1 MDYVK
6 NCGKTVMN
14 KKPHFLALSCA
25 LMAGTAFA
33 DQKITFNEAMDLAVK
48 NNLEVQASYEAY
60 KASQYEKKG
69 TRSNF
74 FPKISANLSYDKSNS
89 ETIAT
94 GSSLTTDGYTG
105 SLNLSQNLF
114 NGFSDYASLKIADSN
129 IMTSEANLQET
140 KAQISYDLK
149 SAVANYIYAKDSL
162 ILSKD
167 ILKRREDN
175 LSMVE
180 LRFENGRENKGSV
193 LLSKAYLEQ
202 AKLDFLMAQNA
213 MNTSLTFLRRV
224 LNLPEGAA
232 IEITDGPPVVDK
244 VEMITNY
251 NDIIQ
256 NTPTAK
262 RFKATLASASATLES
277 KESGFYPSWNVN
289 GSLGKTGQDFFPND
303 NKNWKIGTSLTWSF
317 FDGGKDYYSTTSSN
331 LLVKAAEK
339 RLENQNLELKRVLI
353 DSYSSFNEAVQS
365 VKVSSAFLA
374 AAKVR
379 ADISRSKY
387 NNGLTTFDDWDIIEN
402 DLITRQKDNK
412 TKIRNRLIA
421 EASWEQTQGTG
432 VIP

>member
-1 MDYVK
+1 MNYGNIVE
-6 NCGKTVMN
+6 TVMN
-14 KKPHFLALSCA
+14 KKSRFLALTLTLA
-25 LMAGTAFA
+25 AGFA
-33 DQKITFNEAMDLAVK
+33 HAEKVTFNQAIDLAVK

-60 KASQYEKKG
+60 KSSQYDKKS
-69 TRSNF
+69 TRSSF
-74 FPKISANLSYDKSNS
+74 FPKISASLSYDKSNI
-89 ETIAT
+89 ETVT
-94 GSSLTTDGYTG
+94 SGTSLTNDGYTG

-149 SAVANYIYAKDSL
+149 NAVANYTYAKDSL
-162 ILSKD
+162 VLSKD

-175 LSMVE
+175 LSMVQ

-202 AKLDFLMAQNA
+202 AKLDFFRAQNS

-224 LNLPEGAA
+224 LNLSEDAA
-232 IEITDGPPVVDK
+232 IEITDIPTVIEKTG
-244 VEMITNY
+244 VEPNY
-251 NDIIQ
+251 NGIIE

-262 RFKATLASASATLES
+262 RFKATLANASATLES
-277 KESGFYPSWNVN
+277 RESGFYPSWDVN
-289 GSLGKTGQDFFPND
+289 GSVGKTGDEFFPND
-303 NKNWKIGTSLTWSF
+303 QKSWKVGTSLTWSF
-317 FDGGKDYYSTTSSN
+317 FDGGKDYYATTSSN

-339 RLENQNLELKRVLI
+339 RLENQNLELRRVLK
-353 DSYSSFNEAVQS
+353 DSYSTFNEAIQS
-365 VKVSSAFLA
+365 VQVSTAFLEA
-374 AAKVR
+374 LKVR

-402 DLITRQKDNK
+402 DLITRQKDYT
-412 TKIRNRLIA
+412 TKIRDRLIA
-421 EASWEQTQGTG
+421 EAAWEQAQGTG

>member
-1 MDYVK
+1 MNYGNIVE
-6 NCGKTVMN
+6 TVMN
-14 KKPHFLALSCA
+14 KKSRFLALTLTLA
-25 LMAGTAFA
+25 AGSAHA
-33 DQKITFNEAMDLAVK
+33 EKVTFNQAIDLAVK

-60 KASQYEKKG
+60 KSSQYDKKS
-69 TRSNF
+69 TRSSF
-74 FPKISANLSYDKSNS
+74 FPKISASLSYDKSNI
-89 ETIAT
+89 ETVT
-94 GSSLTTDGYTG
+94 SGTSLTNDGYTG

-149 SAVANYIYAKDSL
+149 NAVANYTYAKDSL
-162 ILSKD
+162 VLSKD

-175 LSMVE
+175 LSMVQ

-202 AKLDFLMAQNA
+202 AKLDFFRAQNA

-224 LNLPEGAA
+224 LNLSEDAA
-232 IEITDGPPVVDK
+232 IEITDVPTVIEKTGAEP
-244 VEMITNY
+244 NY
-251 NDIIQ
+251 NGIIE

-262 RFKATLASASATLES
+262 RFKATLANASATLES
-277 KESGFYPSWNVN
+277 RESGFYPSWDVN
-289 GSLGKTGQDFFPND
+289 GSVGKTGDEFFPND
-303 NKNWKIGTSLTWSF
+303 QKSWKVGTSLTWSF
-317 FDGGKDYYSTTSSN
+317 FDGGKDYYATTSSN

-339 RLENQNLELKRVLI
+339 RLENQNLELRRVLK
-353 DSYSSFNEAVQS
+353 DSYSTFNEAIQS
-365 VKVSSAFLA
+365 VKVSTAFLEA
-374 AAKVR
+374 LKVR

-402 DLITRQKDNK
+402 DLITRQKDYT
-412 TKIRNRLIA
+412 TKIRDRLIA
-421 EASWEQTQGTG
+421 EAAWEQAQGTG